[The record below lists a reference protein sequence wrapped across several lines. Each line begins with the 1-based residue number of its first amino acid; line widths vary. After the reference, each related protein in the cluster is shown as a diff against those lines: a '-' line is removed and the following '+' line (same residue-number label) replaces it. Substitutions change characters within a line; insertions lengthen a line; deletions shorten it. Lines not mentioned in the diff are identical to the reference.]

1 MTLIVQWHAFA
12 DLTPSDLYDALS
24 LRQQV
29 FIVEQACAF
38 LDADGFDRDAIHGL
52 GRDAAGALVA
62 VARILPAG
70 VKHPIPSIGRLAV
83 AAHARSF
90 GHGRAMMANALAEA
104 QRRYPQSPIH
114 LDAQAYLA
122 RFYASFGFVQVGE
135 PFDEDGIPHIA
146 MRLPPG

>member
-1 MTLIVQWHAFA
+1 MSLRVQWHPFA
-12 DLTPSDLYDALS
+12 DLSASALYDVLR
-24 LRQQV
+24 LRQEV

-38 LDADGFDRDAIHGL
+38 LDADGFDRAAIHGL
-52 GRDAAGALVA
+52 GSDATSELVA
-62 VARILPAG
+62 VARILPPG
-70 VKHPIPSIGRLAV
+70 CKYSIPSIGRVAV
-83 AAHARSF
+83 AQRARGAS
-90 GHGRAMMANALAEA
+90 HGRAMMIAAIAEA

-146 MRLPPG
+146 MRLPG